1 MNCTLYYRDGN
12 GQLKQVNATDV
23 ESTEQARQM
32 AEDLLVSEKTSSENT
47 PRSSPILALV
57 QGGKSSVGVSYA

>member
-1 MNCTLYYRDGN
+1 MNCTLWYRDTN
-12 GQLKQVNATDV
+12 GKLCQINSTNV

-32 AEDLLVSEKTSSENT
+32 AEDLLVSEKE
-47 PRSSPILALV
+47 PWSSPILALV